1 MTKTKND
8 FRKIWKRASWFAKTD
23 FIKVKTQ
30 KRFIHFGLKFLQNNY
45 FQKGHLTQS
54 LNNLL
59 TTLLQKQPQ
68 ACNFIKKE
76 TLAQMFS
83 SEFCEISENTFFT
96 EHLWTTASL
105 NTPLIIFLSLSN
117 LKNVHIL
124 VQLYFHIIIRR
135 SGLEVLFKSTC
146 NFTKTRP
153 QHRYKSFNV
162 VQIFQRCRNHYSML
176 YKSFKSSYRS
186 P

>member
-1 MTKTKND
+1 M
-8 FRKIWKRASWFAKTD
+8 
-23 FIKVKTQ
+23 V
-30 KRFIHFGLKFLQNNY
+30 FL
-45 FQKGHLTQS
+45 
-54 LNNLL
+54 
-59 TTLLQKQPQ
+59 
-68 ACNFIKKE
+68 
-76 TLAQMFS
+76 
-83 SEFCEISENTFFT
+83 EISQNWKDNTCARVSFLTKLQASRPYKRDTGAGVFLWILRNFW
-96 EHLWTTASL
+96 EHLFYR
-105 NTPLIIFLSLSN
+105 TPLDDCFSKYASDNFLSLSN

-162 VQIFQRCRNHYSML
+162 VQIFQRCINHYSML